1 LAGYFAYFKP
11 IGGVMPGIAIYGAGA
26 VGCVIGGGMAR
37 AGHDVVLIDPWRDH
51 VDSMKTQGLQLTLE
65 GEGTSTVPVE
75 ALHPA
80 ELATDRFF
88 DIVFIAV
95 KSQDTVSAVELMLLH
110 LADGGYLVSAQN
122 GINEDI
128 IVPLIGA
135 ERTVGCVITFAAAL
149 PEAGH
154 AFRTT
159 PPGIP
164 ALILGEVTGPPTPR
178 LERLKELLDEVGP
191 TRLTDNLP
199 GERWAK
205 LINNAMMNPIAG
217 ITGLSSRAIRLDTA
231 ARTVAIKIGAEGIYV
246 AHALGVPVEPVLG
259 GIVPEALV
267 AEAEGRPT
275 TVVERLITEAQRRG
289 EGSPSLLQD
298 VGKGRK
304 TEVEHLNGLIVRR
317 GQEASIPT
325 PINKAIIGLVKEVEA
340 GRLNPS
346 PANLR
351 LL

>member
-1 LAGYFAYFKP
+1 
-11 IGGVMPGIAIYGAGA
+11 MPGIAIYGAGA

-37 AGHDVVLIDPWRDH
+37 AGHNVVLVDPWREH
-51 VDSMKTQGLQLTLE
+51 VEAMKAGGLQLTLE
-65 GEGTSTVPVE
+65 GEGTFSVPVE
-75 ALHPA
+75 ALQPA
-80 ELATDRFF
+80 ELAADRSF

-95 KSQDTVSAVELMLLH
+95 KSQDTVRAVDLMSPH
-110 LADGGYLVSAQN
+110 LAEDGYIVSAQN
-122 GINEDI
+122 GINEDT
-128 IVPLIGA
+128 IVPMIGA

-154 AFRTT
+154 AARTT

-164 ALILGEVTGPPTPR
+164 ALILGEVVVPPTPR
-178 LERLKELLDEVGP
+178 LERLKELLDNVGP
-191 TRLTDNLP
+191 TRLTDNLS

-217 ITGLSSRAIRLDTA
+217 ITGLGSRAIRLDPA
-231 ARTVAIKIGAEGIYV
+231 ARTVAIKIGAEGAYV

-259 GIVPEALV
+259 GIEPEALV

-275 TVVERLITEAQRRG
+275 TVVERLTTEAQRRG

-317 GQEASIPT
+317 GEEASIPT
-325 PINKAIIGLVKEVEA
+325 PINRAIVALVNEVEA
-340 GRLNPS
+340 GRLQPS
-346 PANLR
+346 PENLR

>member
-1 LAGYFAYFKP
+1 
-11 IGGVMPGIAIYGAGA
+11 
-26 VGCVIGGGMAR
+26 MAR
-37 AGHDVVLIDPWRDH
+37 AGHDVVLIDPWREH
-51 VDSMKTQGLQLTLE
+51 VEAMKTVGLQLTLE
-65 GEGTSTVPVE
+65 GEGTFSVPVK
-75 ALHPA
+75 AIHPA
-80 ELATDRFF
+80 ELAPEHSF
-88 DIVFIAV
+88 DIIFIAV
-95 KSQDTVSAVELMLLH
+95 KSQDTVSAVESMLPH

-128 IVPLIGA
+128 IAPLIGA

-149 PEAGH
+149 PEAGQ
-154 AFRTT
+154 AVRTT

-164 ALILGEVTGPPTPR
+164 ALIVGEIDGPPTPR
-178 LERLKELLDEVGP
+178 LEQLKELLDNVGP

-217 ITGLSSRAIRLDTA
+217 ITGLGSRAIRLNQA
-231 ARTVAIKIGAEGIYV
+231 ARTVAIKIGAEGAYV

-259 GIVPEALV
+259 GIEPAALV

-275 TVVERLITEAQRRG
+275 TVVERLVTEAQRRG

-298 VGKGRK
+298 IGKGRK

-317 GQEASIPT
+317 GEEAGIPT
-325 PINKAIIGLVKEVEA
+325 PINKAIVGLVNEVEA
-340 GRLNPS
+340 GRLKPS
-346 PANLR
+346 LDNLQ